1 MLTYYGQLARVQQVA
16 CQAWRSD
23 DGFRCYIDGW
33 QDELE
38 KMNQG
43 KVVGEPYHYPDS
55 FVLLLGYM
63 RAYFHLPYRQTEGV
77 VVKAYAR
84 NVPPS
89 IPYYSTL
96 CRRVNKL
103 DIKVNERIGND
114 IIIALD
120 STEVSR

>member
-1 MLTYYGQLARVQQVA
+1 
-16 CQAWRSD
+16 
-23 DGFRCYIDGW
+23 
-33 QDELE
+33 
-38 KMNQG
+38 MNQG